1 MGPKVLYLLNISNSD
16 RLSAD
21 SGWVVADTLLPAL
34 VDAGAGVT
42 LASPA
47 PVRDARVGF
56 WPMPVPATKYRARF
70 DGDIG
75 ALADLIRRTTPEV
88 VVANQIEA
96 APLVRAAMLEARCG
110 AVLAGYCH
118 YLPFSFEEGRQLVD
132 PSLDDA
138 GLGQSVLMTFL
149 AGVAALDRVLV
160 HSPTAAALLSA
171 AAARAGM
178 DLGERLHVVPPP
190 RDPALVGDHAAPPS
204 AGQTAVALYNH
215 RLYAHYG
222 TEDFVRLA
230 TELASPALRVTV
242 MDLFGNRRPAR
253 SALDTSPERFRE
265 ALAALPGVQVVS
277 DGGDRGFYRQV
288 LAGAHLG
295 IAPYRAA
302 CPWSLSVIDCQ
313 AMGLPV
319 ISPRLGWMA
328 EHIHPELLFDSPAE
342 AVKITNRLVT
352 DPTFYTR
359 HSEFAHACTEA
370 LIPALIAT
378 RYMEALT

>member
-1 MGPKVLYLLNISNSD
+1 MVGPKVLYLLNISNPD

-21 SGWVVADTLLPAL
+21 SGWVVADILLPAL
-34 VDAGAGVT
+34 TDAGADVT

-70 DGDIG
+70 DGDTA
-75 ALADLIRRTTPEV
+75 ALAGLVRRSSPEV

-96 APLVRAAMLEARCG
+96 APLVRSAMLEARCD

-118 YLPFSFEEGRQLVD
+118 YLPFSFDEGRLLVD
-132 PSLDDA
+132 PLMDDA
-138 GLGQSVLMTFL
+138 GLGRPVLMTFL
-149 AGVAALDRVLV
+149 AGVAALDRILV
-160 HSPTAAALLSA
+160 HSPTAAALLSSA
-171 AAARAGM
+171 ACRAGM
-178 DLGERLHVVPPP
+178 DLGDRLHVVPPP
-190 RDPALVGDHAAPPS
+190 RDPALVSERATPP
-204 AGQTAVALYNH
+204 AGEAAVAVYNH

-222 TEDFVRLA
+222 TEDFLRLA
-230 TELASPALRVTV
+230 AELASPALQVTV
-242 MDLFGNRRPAR
+242 MDLFGNRGPAR
-253 SALDTSPERFRE
+253 MALDPSPERFRD

-277 DGGDRGFYRQV
+277 DGGDRNVYRQV

-302 CPWSLSVIDCQ
+302 CPWSMSVIDCQ

-328 EHIHPELLFDSPAE
+328 EHIHPELIFDSPAE
-342 AVKITNRLVT
+342 AVKITNRLVA
-352 DPTFYTR
+352 DPVFYTR
-359 HSEFAHACTEA
+359 HSEYARACTEVLA
-370 LIPALIAT
+370 PALIAA
-378 RYMEALT
+378 RYLQALV